1 MRLTSQVL
9 SDAPTIINPEK
20 QVTLLLRSLKIP
32 YLENLGI
39 TKDAYEVIDLTDNE
53 LIELSNFPRLKNLK
67 VLLVGNNNIT
77 SINDDKL
84 PNNLPHL
91 QTISFIHNNISKF
104 LDIRILSEFKYLSNI
119 TFLENP
125 IMNSPNYRYFIIW
138 LIPTLK
144 VLDFSKVKQKDL
156 IKAKE
161 LFGESIEVPSELAL
175 SMLDDISTTEPK
187 KDQILS
193 KDTRNLQDVGKR
205 LTDEDKAKLLQE
217 LETADSVEDIE
228 RIERAL
234 HNGHM

>member
-39 TKDAYEVIDLTDNE
+39 TKDTYEVIDLTDNE

-77 SINDDKL
+77 GINDDKL

-91 QTISFIHNNISKF
+91 QSISFIHNNISKF
-104 LDIRILSEFKYLSNI
+104 LDVRILCRFKNLSNI
-119 TFLENP
+119 TFIDNP
-125 IMNSPNYRYFIIW
+125 ITDSSNYRYFIIW

-144 VLDFSKVKQKDL
+144 VLDFSKVKQKEL
-156 IKAKE
+156 MKAKE
-161 LFGESIEVPSELAL
+161 LFGESIEDPSELAL
-175 SMLDDISTTEPK
+175 SMLEDISTTESRK
-187 KDQILS
+187 NQILS
-193 KDTRNLQDVGKR
+193 KDMRNLQDVGKK
-205 LTDEDKAKLLQE
+205 LTDEDKAKLLRE

>member
-77 SINDDKL
+77 NINDDKL
-84 PNNLPHL
+84 PTNIPHL
-91 QTISFIHNNISKF
+91 QTISLINNNISKF
-104 LDIRILSEFKYLSNI
+104 LDIFILSKFKNLYDIAL
-119 TFLENP
+119 LGNP
-125 IMNSPNYRYFIIW
+125 IVDSPNYRYFMIW
-138 LIPTLK
+138 LIPALK

-156 IKAKE
+156 IKARE
-161 LFGESIEVPSELAL
+161 LFGESIEEPSNLAL
-175 SMLDDISTTEPK
+175 SLLNESSTGLSRKEPL
-187 KDQILS
+187 LS
-193 KDTRNLQDVGKR
+193 KETRNLQDVGKR

-217 LETADSVEDIE
+217 LEIADTVEDID

-234 HNGHM
+234 HNGYI

>member
-9 SDAPTIINPEK
+9 SDAPTIINPDK

-77 SINDDKL
+77 NINDDKL
-84 PNNLPHL
+84 PTNIPHL
-91 QTISFIHNNISKF
+91 QTLSLINNNIIKF
-104 LDIRILSEFKYLSNI
+104 LDISILSKFKSLHDI
-119 TFLENP
+119 TLLGNP
-125 IMNSPNYRYFIIW
+125 IVDSPNYRYFMIW
-138 LIPTLK
+138 LIPALK

-156 IKAKE
+156 IKARK
-161 LFGESIEVPSELAL
+161 LFGEGIEEPSNLAL
-175 SMLDDISTTEPK
+175 SLLNESSTGVSRKEPL
-187 KDQILS
+187 LS
-193 KDTRNLQDVGKR
+193 KETRNLQDVGKR

-217 LETADSVEDIE
+217 LEIADSVEDIE

-234 HNGHM
+234 HNGYI

>member
-39 TKDAYEVIDLTDNE
+39 TKDTYEVIDLTDNE
-53 LIELSNFPRLKNLK
+53 LIELSNFPRLKHLK

-77 SINDDKL
+77 SISDDKL
-84 PNNLPHL
+84 SMNIPHL
-91 QTISFIHNNISKF
+91 QTISLINNNISKF
-104 LDIRILSEFKYLSNI
+104 LDIRMLSNFKNLSDI
-119 TFLENP
+119 TLIGNP
-125 IMNSPNYRYFIIW
+125 IADFPNYRYFMIW

-156 IKAKE
+156 IKARE
-161 LFGESIEVPSELAL
+161 LFGESIKDPSDLAL
-175 SMLDDISTTEPK
+175 SILDELSSGESRKEPL
-187 KDQILS
+187 QS
-193 KDTRNLQDVGKR
+193 KEIRNLQDVGKR

-217 LETADSVEDIE
+217 LETAESVEDIE

-234 HNGHM
+234 HNGYI